1 MNKLLQVVDLR
12 IREEAA
18 ASKLLRIE
26 PDEESRYV
34 VASDILIL
42 CYEHGTTNANF
53 ELITPDLLRFSEN
66 SRFKLAYFDKASASD
81 IQLTFSRVSPWLQL
95 TAMTYPD
102 FLRKQVF
109 IAMDQINKIV
119 I

>member
-42 CYEHGTTNANF
+42 CYEHGTANANF

-66 SRFKLAYFDKASASD
+66 SRFKIAYLDQQAAKEVELA
-81 IQLTFSRVSPWLQL
+81 FSRVSPWLML
-95 TAMTYPD
+95 LAMSYPD

-109 IAMDQINKIV
+109 IAMEEINKI
-119 I
+119 IL